1 MAHSRPTLSSPSH
14 PLPLSFSFPSYPLPL
29 LPPTHPLL
37 LPPFHSFTCPDP
49 LFYVLV
55 LKRPLTVLVAITNCQ
70 AKYHNVIFCFVRI
83 LKCSRP
89 CTARWINYH
98 LLRFVGS
105 WLDTFILETSFS
117 YSLNRYTVEYPLTA
131 TPPQRP
137 PFFCPSGRFRHSLFH
152 SFKPLHNSPR
162 ETRCPRG

>member
-14 PLPLSFSFPSYPLPL
+14 PLPLSCSFPSYPLPL

-55 LKRPLTVLVAITNCQ
+55 LKLPLTVLVAITNCQ

-98 LLRFVGS
+98 LLRYVGS

-117 YSLNRYTVEYPLTA
+117 YSLNRYIVEYQLTVTVFVPADGSDIHSYLKLSTTA
-131 TPPQRP
+131 T
-137 PFFCPSGRFRHSLFH
+137 GR
-152 SFKPLHNSPR
+152 
-162 ETRCPRG
+162 RGGLMASALDS